1 MFAAVRRRVDMKKKR
16 WYISVNGCVVIESSR
31 GVDFSRALSL
41 LSAEKMILEL
51 ISVMR
56 KAFDM
61 LFVHPRLSGTK
72 GRSFSD

>member
-41 LSAEKMILEL
+41 LSAKKNDSGFDFRDEKSI
-51 ISVMR
+51 
-56 KAFDM
+56 
-61 LFVHPRLSGTK
+61 
-72 GRSFSD
+72 